1 MAGKG
6 GGGAWKV
13 AYADFVTAMMAF
25 FLVMW
30 LCAQNSEVKR
40 AVAEWFSDP
49 LGSPDGGPEKKAS
62 RTGAMTEHIST
73 GTVPLQEKVAMG
85 QGRRSYSPLRMHS
98 PATKLIRD
106 WLHED
111 KQARQY
117 WNKQVRDQLEAARWS
132 KEVKDKKAA
141 VADVAI
147 RKLAVQLKEEIVRE
161 APAKTTGVYRDLL
174 LDAFAEV
181 HWTEIA
187 EDLIGQN

>member
-40 AVAEWFSDP
+40 SVADWFSDP
-49 LGSPDGGPEKKAS
+49 MGTTEGGPEKKAS
-62 RTGAMTEHIST
+62 RTGALTEHIST
-73 GTVPLQEKVAMG
+73 GTVPLQEKVALG
-85 QGRRSYSPLRMHS
+85 QGRRSYSPLRIHS

-106 WLHED
+106 WLHHD
-111 KQARQY
+111 KQAHQY
-117 WNKQVRDQLEAARWS
+117 WDKQVSDQLEAARWA
-132 KEVKDKKAA
+132 KEVKEKKAT
-141 VADVAI
+141 VNEIAI
-147 RKLAVQLKEEIVRE
+147 RKLAAQLKEELVRE
-161 APAKTTGVYRDLL
+161 APGNTTGVYRELL

-187 EDLIGQN
+187 EDLIGP